1 MEGKVNQGLLGGKET
16 RGILPGSF
24 QGNGYLHPEV
34 WEEEDGKDKPAGE
47 KEKEAFLVWTQGDRG
62 CLGRF

>member
-1 MEGKVNQGLLGGKET
+1 MRET
-16 RGILPGSF
+16 SGILTIASASTHGLR
-24 QGNGYLHPEV
+24 NGYLHPEV

-47 KEKEAFLVWTQGDRG
+47 KEKEAFLVWTQGERG

>member
-34 WEEEDGKDKPAGE
+34 WEEEDGKEEVGGPAYPRT
-47 KEKEAFLVWTQGDRG
+47 LP
-62 CLGRF
+62 